1 MRCSKCGKDYP
12 SRYYFKV
19 GSICQACYDQ
29 LTPEEKRSAEVIDL
43 RSARREAA
51 VCQVQGHPLK
61 CPVCGYGK
69 FWTRR
74 TLMNTPGMTF
84 LGVEWANK
92 QADNYVCNR
101 CSHILWFFRE
111 E

>member
-1 MRCSKCGKDYP
+1 MKCTQCGKEYP
-12 SRYYFKV
+12 PRHNFRT
-19 GSICQACYDQ
+19 GSVCEACYDK
-29 LTPEEKRSAEVIDL
+29 LTPEQKRTA
-43 RSARREAA
+43 EAA
-51 VCQVQGHPLK
+51 GLKAAKHEATTHEVQGHPLK
-61 CPVCGYGK
+61 CPICGYDR

-92 QADNYVCNR
+92 QAENYVCNR
-101 CSHILWFFRE
+101 CGHILWFFCE

>member
-12 SRYYFKV
+12 SRYYFRA
-19 GSICQACYDQ
+19 GSICQSCYDK
-29 LTPEEKRSAEVIDL
+29 LTPEDKRSAEETDL
-43 RSARREAA
+43 RSAKHEAA
-51 VCQVQGHPLK
+51 ECRVQGHPLK
-61 CPVCGYGK
+61 CPVCGSGK

-101 CSHILWFFRE
+101 CGHILWFFKE